1 MSKSSKLKYYFA
13 KGLFYFLKPLGD
25 HELNKLA
32 KKYLETLAEIT
43 NTPKWATK
51 NVRMQLTFDT
61 YSGISRELIKR
72 VRNWEGLRDYIN
84 SGNVQEYEISIFAP
98 LLTDAPIH
106 THVAHEG
113 SHAIRLNICA
123 RYDIEDPAE
132 IAEFFGKAGEIGLAS
147 RYPEIKP
154 IPLEKHKKS
163 LKELEETLEKLEK
176 VKNLLEP
183 EIRNSRS
190 IDFDRYKKIYDE
202 IISPA
207 ELPGSEIINPER
219 LKKFEENEIEKIL
232 VNYLH
237 SVLISTTVDMDQE
250 TGRIV
255 AIEKADKILENLDG
269 FYSQS
274 PEEIKKKFFS

>member
-1 MSKSSKLKYYFA
+1 MSRSSKLQYYFA

-25 HELNKLA
+25 YALNKLA
-32 KKYLETLAEIT
+32 KKYLEALAEIT
-43 NTPKWATK
+43 DTPKWATK
-51 NVRMQLTFDT
+51 KVRMRFTLDT
-61 YSGISRELIKR
+61 HIGISRELIKR
-72 VRNWEGLRDYIN
+72 VKNWDGLRDYIN
-84 SGNVQEYEISIFAP
+84 SGNVQEYEISALP
-98 LLTDAPIH
+98 SLAGAPIY

-132 IAEFFGKAGEIGLAS
+132 IAEFFGKAGEIILES
-147 RYPEIKP
+147 VFPEVEP
-154 IPLEKHKKS
+154 IPLEKHKES

-190 IDFDRYKKIYDE
+190 IDFDRYKKIYEE

-207 ELPGSEIINPER
+207 KLPGSEIINPGR

-237 SVLISTTVDMDQE
+237 SVLISTTVDMAQE
-250 TGRIV
+250 NGRIV
-255 AIEKADKILENLDG
+255 AMEKADKILENLDG

>member
-1 MSKSSKLKYYFA
+1 MSRSSKLKYYFA

-25 HELNKLA
+25 YELNKLA

-51 NVRMQLTFDT
+51 NVRMRFTLDT
-61 YSGISRELIKR
+61 HIGISRELIKR
-72 VRNWEGLRDYIN
+72 VKNWDGLRDYIN
-84 SGNVQEYEISIFAP
+84 SGNVQEYEISALP
-98 LLTDAPIH
+98 SLAGAPIY

-132 IAEFFGKAGEIGLAS
+132 IAEFFGKAGEIILES
-147 RYPEIKP
+147 VFPEVKP

-190 IDFDRYKKIYDE
+190 IDFDRYKKIYEE

-207 ELPGSEIINPER
+207 KLPGSEIINPER
-219 LKKFEENEIEKIL
+219 LKKFEENEIEKIF

>member
-1 MSKSSKLKYYFA
+1 
-13 KGLFYFLKPLGD
+13 LGD
-25 HELNKLA
+25 YELNKLA

-43 NTPKWATK
+43 NTPKWATE
-51 NVRMQLTFDT
+51 NVRMRLTFDT

-72 VRNWEGLRDYIN
+72 VRNWDGLRDYIN
-84 SGNVQEYEISIFAP
+84 SGNVQEYEISVFYHII
-98 LLTDAPIH
+98 TDAPIH

-132 IAEFFGKAGEIGLAS
+132 IAEFFGKSGEIILES
-147 RYPEIKP
+147 VFPEVEP
-154 IPLEKHKKS
+154 ISLEKHKES

-190 IDFDRYKKIYDE
+190 IDFDRYKKIYEE

-207 ELPGSEIINPER
+207 KLPGSEIINPGR

-237 SVLISTTVDMDQE
+237 SVLISTTVDMAQE
-250 TGRIV
+250 NGRIV
-255 AIEKADKILENLDG
+255 AMEKADKILENLDG